1 MLVAPLLQVDIG
13 GVIELP
19 LWRNIMVTM
28 NELLKTKMNKIN
40 KTQQKMV
47 GPLMWQPI
55 DDRR

>member
-19 LWRNIMVTM
+19 RWRNIMVTM
-28 NELLKTKMNKIN
+28 NELIKTKMNKIN
-40 KTQQKMV
+40 KTQQEMV

>member
-1 MLVAPLLQVDIG
+1 LLVAPLLQVDIG

-19 LWRNIMVTM
+19 LRRNIMVTM
-28 NELLKTKMNKIN
+28 NEQIKTKMNKIN

-55 DDRR
+55 EDQR